1 MIIISDNEGKVMIVA
16 IDGLWKCYCHIDA
29 FFNYGKRVSSLSAD
43 QSHKSVMSPRKR
55 RAVTPKVEQIKK
67 EPSVELASSP
77 DSSPLPRS
85 PSTGESKLQPLTTNK
100 THDSQQPVLMV
111 CVLFFLPRMCACICM
126 FLCVC
131 SQGEGKEG
139 QAGVCCGATAGRG
152 GAL

>member
-1 MIIISDNEGKVMIVA
+1 MIVA
-16 IDGLWKCYCHIDA
+16 IDGLWKCNCHIDA
-29 FFNYGKRVSSLSAD
+29 IFFFFCKWKTCVLPIAD
-43 QSHKSVMSPRKR
+43 QSHKSVLSPRKR
-55 RAVTPKVEQIKK
+55 CAGTPKVEQIK
-67 EPSVELASSP
+67 EVQSVELASSP
-77 DSSPLPRS
+77 GFSPLPRS

-131 SQGEGKEG
+131 SQGEGEEG
-139 QAGVCCGATAGRG
+139 QAGLCCGATAGRR